1 MLDPIEISIL
11 DEGEVKK
18 TLKELTRKAEL
29 MIIKEIAENLRKE
42 ISNYRKTEAK
52 RLGSEQNEVIKNQH
66 TTINL
71 DNYFEQQE
79 QTPASSRTNLL
90 SKIQQEEIELQKVE
104 QKALQI
110 QPAYGTPSSSK
121 PK

>member
-90 SKIQQEEIELQKVE
+90 SKIQQEEIELQK
-104 QKALQI
+104 
-110 QPAYGTPSSSK
+110 
-121 PK
+121 